1 MPLNI
6 RRVVTGHDERG
17 RAVIAIDEICKNVT
31 SRRPKHESC
40 VVWSTGSFPAD
51 NSGAEDDGT
60 RPVATTDP
68 DGTVFRIG
76 MYHPGVAPRNH
87 RTESVDYAI
96 VMSGEIVMEIDGA
109 TVHLRAGDVMV
120 QRGTIHN
127 WTNPGT
133 EPCIIAFVLVAA
145 KPVERAGKLL
155 GATG

>member
-1 MPLNI
+1 
-6 RRVVTGHDERG
+6 
-17 RAVIAIDEICKNVT
+17 
-31 SRRPKHESC
+31 
-40 VVWSTGSFPAD
+40 
-51 NSGAEDDGT
+51 
-60 RPVATTDP
+60 
-68 DGTVFRIG
+68 
-76 MYHPGVAPRNH
+76 PRNH

-155 GATG
+155 GATGGRLTIIVALRSRCGLAHPGHEARGLKRNVPLLYESSCSRWFALSQARPRR

>member
-6 RRVVTGHDERG
+6 RRVVTGHDQNG
-17 RAVIAIDEICKNVT
+17 RAVIAIDEICKNVV

-40 VVWSTGSFPAD
+40 VVWSTGSFPSD
-51 NSGAEDDGT
+51 NSSDEDGGA

-68 DGTVFRIG
+68 NGTVFRIG

-109 TVHLRAGDVMV
+109 TVHLRAGDVLV

-145 KPVERAGKLL
+145 DAVERAGKLL
-155 GATG
+155 GAAG

>member
-1 MPLNI
+1 MTLQI
-6 RRVVTGHDERG
+6 RRVVTGHDESG

-40 VVWSTGSFPAD
+40 VVWSTGSSPAD
-51 NSGAEDDGT
+51 NSGAEDGGT

-87 RTESVDYAI
+87 RTESIDYAI

-109 TVHLRAGDVMV
+109 TVHLRAGDVLV

-133 EPCIIAFVLVAA
+133 APCIIAFVLVAA
-145 KPVERAGKLL
+145 KPVERAGKVL